1 MKKIAVL
8 FAGQGAQTTGM
19 GLSVL
24 QETPSLLPYFD
35 TLASQLQF
43 HLRDILSSTD
53 GRLNQT
59 QYTQPAML
67 VTSLLLYQQLQT
79 LLPFSPVAMAGFSLG
94 EYTALHASKIISL
107 HDILKLIQI
116 RAQSMHQAAID
127 APGAMAAILGMDEQ
141 VLVNL
146 CKQVSTASSSV
157 IVANFNCPGQLV
169 ISGHRE
175 AVNQVVALAPT
186 QGARRAIMLNVSGA
200 FHTPIMQPAQSAL
213 LAVLPSIHFSS
224 SPIALYSNVDA
235 TPMRLDTMI
244 HTIANQVVSPVY
256 FERSIRNMIQDG
268 IQAFIEIGPGNVL
281 SGFVKKIDPL
291 IPVSAF
297 NGLSD
302 LDKVKEIL

>member
-1 MKKIAVL
+1 MKKIGVL

-35 TLASQLQF
+35 TIASQLQF
-43 HLRDILSSTD
+43 PLRDMLLSTD

-67 VTSLLLYQQLQT
+67 ATSLLLYQQLKT
-79 LLPFSPVAMAGFSLG
+79 LLPFSAVAMAGFSLG

-107 HDILKLIQI
+107 HGILKLIQI
-116 RAQSMHQAAID
+116 RAQAMHQAATD

-141 VLVNL
+141 VLIAL
-146 CKQVSTASSSV
+146 CKQVSTASASV
-157 IVANFNCPGQLV
+157 IVANYNCPGQLV

-200 FHTPIMQPAQSAL
+200 FHTPIMQAAQSAL
-213 LAVLPSIHFSS
+213 LTVLPSIHFSA

-235 TPMRLDTMI
+235 KPMRLDTII
-244 HTIANQVVSPVY
+244 HTIAKQVVSPVY

-281 SGFVKKIDPL
+281 SGFVKKIDPM

-302 LDKVKEIL
+302 LEKIKEIL